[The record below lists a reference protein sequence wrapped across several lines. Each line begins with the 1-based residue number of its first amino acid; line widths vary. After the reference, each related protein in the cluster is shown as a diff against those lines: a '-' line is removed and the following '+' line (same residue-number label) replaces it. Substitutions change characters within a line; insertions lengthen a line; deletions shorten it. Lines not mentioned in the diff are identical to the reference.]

1 MSYLR
6 YKWTFRNS
14 GLQQFKIDII
24 VNADRISS
32 LENPYGSL
40 NGTFLGVLLYH
51 RLEYQDSRQW
61 YWRTLKTNGIIHL
74 LLEFSDDR
82 QWHVMNIVTTY
93 SGIEVL
99 YTFLFTPQTMV
110 DDKFCIFQ
118 NLVLV
123 WIFLC
128 FYIAESLTT
137 LTT

>member
-24 VNADRISS
+24 VIADRISC

-74 LLEFSDDR
+74 LLEFSDDC

-93 SGIEVL
+93 SGIEGL

-110 DDKFCIFQ
+110 DDKFYIFQ
-118 NLVLV
+118 NLDLV
-123 WIFLC
+123 WVFLC

>member
-82 QWHVMNIVTTY
+82 QWDVMNIVTTY
-93 SGIEVL
+93 SGIEGL
-99 YTFLFTPQTMV
+99 HTFLFTLQTMV
-110 DDKFCIFQ
+110 DDKFYIFE
-118 NLVLV
+118 NLDLV